1 MDRQKLISVVIPA
14 YNAQNTIKR
23 CVDSVR
29 KQTYTNIEI
38 LVVNDGGTMLNF
50 GSCQACINEC

>member
-1 MDRQKLISVVIPA
+1 MYEQKLISVVVPA
-14 YNAQNTIKR
+14 HNAHNTIKR

-38 LVVNDGGTMLNF
+38 IVVNDGGTMLNF